1 MEKIII
7 SEDELVNAICLH
19 VAYKKDVQPQEVE
32 VELMWDEDY
41 GYSAEVHVRG
51 RMQVF
56 VEANLI
62 EALRYYIQE
71 YMGRDPFA
79 ASIEL
84 DLVEDQ
90 GIMAI
95 ITYQNTL

>member
-7 SEDELVNAICLH
+7 TEDELVNAICLH
-19 VAYKKDVQPQEVE
+19 VAYKKDIQPQEVE
-32 VELMWDEDY
+32 VELMWDEEY
-41 GYSAEVHVRG
+41 GYSAEVHFHG
-51 RMQVF
+51 RTQVF
-56 VEANLI
+56 IEANLI
-62 EALRYYIQE
+62 EALRYYIQH

-84 DLVEDQ
+84 DLVDEE

-95 ITYQNTL
+95 ITYHNE